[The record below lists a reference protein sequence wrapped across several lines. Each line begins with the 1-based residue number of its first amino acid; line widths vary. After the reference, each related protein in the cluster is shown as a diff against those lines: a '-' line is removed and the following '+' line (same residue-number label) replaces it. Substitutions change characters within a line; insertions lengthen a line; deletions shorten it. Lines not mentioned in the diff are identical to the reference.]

1 MPVTDPISDLLTRLR
16 NAARARKTMVHVPYS
31 KMKAAICEV
40 LKAKNYLVNVQTTG
54 EGVTK
59 ELLIELPENQM
70 DLHARSISKPG
81 QRIYVR
87 CQDIPRVLN
96 GLGLAIVSTSKGVMS
111 GDDARKQK
119 LGGEYLC
126 EIY

>member
-31 KMKAAICEV
+31 NMKASICKV
-40 LKAKNYLVNVQTTG
+40 LKEKAYVLSVQVTG

-59 ELLIELPENQM
+59 ELVVELPENRQ
-70 DLHARSISKPG
+70 DLHLRSISKPG
-81 QRIYVR
+81 QRIYIHSKA
-87 CQDIPRVLN
+87 IPRVLN
-96 GLGLAIVSTSKGVMS
+96 GLGLAILSTPKGIMS

-126 EIY
+126 EVY